1 MLSLPLKNTGTLHH
15 KMLNGNV
22 LFTSEI
28 QERERESR
36 DREGKKPWKEG
47 QKGVRVKC
55 KGKRERTHRRS
66 EGRKKKELRDTDNNA
81 YLS

>member
-55 KGKRERTHRRS
+55 KGKRERTHGVK
-66 EGRKKKELRDTDNNA
+66 EGRKRN
-81 YLS
+81 